1 MAGCF
6 FIKTIFPIAMC
17 TIQEYPLGS
26 AIIRKGAG
34 DYMDKKDMTSLNKYD
49 FNAYDTV
56 IALTLT
62 QYLKTLPQPK
72 TVLRGIIDPKII
84 RVDTGSR
91 TAEPLKTDV
100 DGEAL
105 AVLLD
110 AAVAWAKQGMP
121 HKTIDPL
128 EVDLLTGLAAVTE
141 GFDGRA
147 YVQSM
152 EAGLAEFLWDLYR
165 S

>member
-1 MAGCF
+1 
-6 FIKTIFPIAMC
+6 
-17 TIQEYPLGS
+17 
-26 AIIRKGAG
+26 
-34 DYMDKKDMTSLNKYD
+34 MDSTVNKYD

-56 IALTLT
+56 IALVLT

-72 TVLRGIIDPKII
+72 TVLKGIIDPKII
-84 RVDTGSR
+84 HVDTGTR

-105 AVLLD
+105 AELLD
-110 AAVAWAKQGMP
+110 AAMAWAKQGLP
-121 HKTIDPL
+121 QKTNKPL
-128 EVDLLTGLAAVTE
+128 EADLLTGLTAVTE

-152 EAGLAEFLWDLYR
+152 EAGFAEFLWNLYR

>member
-128 EVDLLTGLAAVTE
+128 EIDLLTGLAAVTE

>member
-6 FIKTIFPIAMC
+6 FIKTIFPIAMY

-105 AVLLD
+105 AELLD

-128 EVDLLTGLAAVTE
+128 EIDLLTGLAAVTE

>member
-1 MAGCF
+1 MLNRF
-6 FIKTIFPIAMC
+6 FPIAMC
-17 TIQEYPLGS
+17 IIQAYPLGS

-34 DYMDKKDMTSLNKYD
+34 DYMGKKDMTSLNKYD
-49 FNAYDTV
+49 FNAYDT
-56 IALTLT
+56 ILALALT

-105 AVLLD
+105 AELLD
-110 AAVAWAKQGMP
+110 AAVAWAKQGVP
-121 HKTIDPL
+121 QKTIDPL
-128 EVDLLTGLAAVTE
+128 EADLLTGLAAATE

-152 EAGLAEFLWDLYR
+152 EAGFAEFLWDLYR

>member
-6 FIKTIFPIAMC
+6 LIKTIFPIAMC

>member
-105 AVLLD
+105 AELLD

-121 HKTIDPL
+121 PKTIDPL

>member
-49 FNAYDTV
+49 FNAYYTV

>member
-105 AVLLD
+105 AELLD
-110 AAVAWAKQGMP
+110 AAVAWAKQGMS

>member
-17 TIQEYPLGS
+17 AIQEYPLGS

-105 AVLLD
+105 AELLD